1 MNNKDIFQLIE
12 EMKLLNNTRV
22 VSILK
27 ASKK

>member
-1 MNNKDIFQLIE
+1 MNNKGILQLIE
-12 EMKLLNNTRV
+12 EMKSLNNTRV